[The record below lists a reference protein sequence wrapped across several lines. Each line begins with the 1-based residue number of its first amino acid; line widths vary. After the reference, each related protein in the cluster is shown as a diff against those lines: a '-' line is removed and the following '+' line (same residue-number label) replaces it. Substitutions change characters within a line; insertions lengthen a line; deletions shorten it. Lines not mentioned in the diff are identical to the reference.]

1 MAESEKGKKVVFVFP
16 VYKWILMLLNH
27 PNFKEVRNLKDVKKM
42 RKAGKSLAEIAKK
55 FGVTRGAIQAALKR
69 VSK

>member
-1 MAESEKGKKVVFVFP
+1 MVFVFP